1 MIEIS
6 VIVPVYKGKKYIEE
20 IICQIERNS
29 EKFEHGKIELIF
41 VNDYP
46 CERIEP
52 RKSALISVVVFN
64 SDINRGIQG
73 ARIKGCEL
81 CNGKYIVLLDQD
93 DVITD
98 DYIKSQYE
106 NIVRNAADVSVCQA
120 MENGRQIYNAAN
132 KFENIGNRDYML
144 SFINP
149 IVSPGQAMIKKDA
162 IPPIWKNNILEHN
175 GADDW
180 LLWLGLLSDKKKFVL
195 NEKLLF
201 EHIVDGSNTS
211 WNSVNMLLSE
221 RDVLTAVKKENIF
234 QNDEL
239 QKLNELITTEEFRY
253 IRILEKY
260 RQMFFVYDRWMNL
273 EIKYGGI
280 ADHIYNLGYRTVSV
294 YGYGYIGKALTK
306 KIRKS
311 SLNFVSAIDI
321 NAEFI
326 NEEIKITTLSDF
338 NENVDLIIVTASLSE
353 SELDQI
359 RQKAPVL
366 TIQQLLDEWE
376 NEAG

>member
-29 EKFEHGKIELIF
+29 EKFEHGKIELVFI
-41 VNDYP
+41 NDYP
-46 CERIEP
+46 YERIEP
-52 RKSALISVVVFN
+52 RTSERISVVVFN

-81 CNGKYIVLLDQD
+81 CNGKYILLLDQD

-120 MENGRQIYNAAN
+120 KENGRQIYNAAN

-144 SFINP
+144 RFINP
-149 IVSPGQAMIKKDA
+149 IVSPGQALIKKDA
-162 IPPIWKNNILEHN
+162 IPLVWKNNILEHN

-201 EHIVDGSNTS
+201 EHIVDGNNTS

-234 QNDEL
+234 QYDEL

-253 IRILEKY
+253 IRTLEKY
-260 RQMFFVYDRWMNL
+260 RQMFFVYDRWMSL
-273 EIKYGGI
+273 ENEFGNI
-280 ADHIYNLGYRTVSV
+280 AEHIYNLGYRTVSV
-294 YGYGYIGKALTK
+294 YGYGYIGKTLTK

-311 SLNFVSAIDI
+311 SLNFVGAIDI

-326 NEEIKITTLSDF
+326 NEGIKITTLSEF
-338 NENVDLIIVTASLSE
+338 NENVDLIIVTTFLSE
-353 SELDQI
+353 LELDKI

-366 TIQQLLDEWE
+366 TVQQLLDEWE
-376 NEAG
+376 SGA

>member
-162 IPPIWKNNILEHN
+162 IPPVWKNNIVEHN